1 MNSVQRFMV
10 NNVGGSDFISKKMRI
25 KIMKWAGF
33 KIGSRVLV
41 RQHVFFDSN
50 SVFIGDGSFINR
62 FCSFQD
68 GGHNATLKIGKEVR
82 IGPNCIF
89 LGATHKFGDSRR
101 RAMGAYVGNVI
112 IEDGCWLGGNVT
124 VLPGV
129 TIKKGCII
137 GAGAVVTKDT
147 EPDGV
152 YVGIPAKRIKSLN

>member
-1 MNSVQRFMV
+1 MQRFMV
-10 NNVGGSDFISKKMRI
+10 NNVGGSDFISKKIRV

-50 SVFIGDGSFINR
+50 SISIGDGSFINR
-62 FCSFQD
+62 FCTFQD
-68 GGHNATLKIGKEVR
+68 GGRNARFIIGKEVR
-82 IGPNCIF
+82 IGTKCDF
-89 LGATHKFGDSRR
+89 LASSHEIGSSER
-101 RAMGAYVGNVI
+101 RAMNAYAKDII

-152 YVGIPAKRIKSLN
+152 YVGIPAKRIKDLN